1 MLASLLKQGPL
12 QMGRQS
18 MSKGTRVWLGVTS
31 VLVGVVVSYVGAV
44 GTDIVPV
51 VLGFV
56 LAGLG
61 AMFTLGQV
69 GEA

>member
-1 MLASLLKQGPL
+1 MT
-12 QMGRQS
+12 
-18 MSKGTRVWLGVTS
+18 KGTRVWLGVSS
-31 VLVGVVVSYVGAV
+31 VLVGVLVAYVGAV
-44 GTDIVPV
+44 GVDIVPV
-51 VLGFV
+51 LLGFA